1 MNLGFVMF
9 RVLTC
14 LATEHD
20 LRLVV
25 LAGVVCFLASLSAI
39 SLFNR
44 ARATRGAAR
53 LAWVAGAGVATGFGI
68 WATHFIAMLAYD
80 PGTHI
85 AYGVA
90 LTAASLAAAVV
101 ITSGGL
107 AVATYGASWRS
118 AALGGAIVGGGVASM
133 HYLGMFAVDIPG
145 HITWAPEL
153 VIVSILLGV
162 VLGAAGL
169 SLAVRGDD
177 VRTILGAAGAVT
189 LAIVAH
195 HFTAMGAVEVIP
207 DPTRAIAALSLSP
220 TALAFAIAGAAMSVL
235 GVSIVG
241 ALSDRRLAA
250 HSDQF
255 ARTEEKLIR
264 ESEAALSAQNLK
276 LDTALNNMSHA
287 LLMFDK
293 DSRLLL
299 CNERYL
305 EMYGLSPEVV
315 KPGCSLRALLEHRA
329 EGGTFVGDVDR
340 HIAEWQRAMA
350 EGRTRNYVIQLPD
363 GRTISINNRPMAGGG
378 WVATHEDVTERRRA
392 EMQIEHLAHHDV
404 LTGLPN
410 RIAFNARLQSTL
422 ESAAA
427 AQTGFAVL
435 CLDLDRFKEVND
447 VFGHAAGDAL
457 LRAVAERLK
466 SAAHDA
472 FLARLGGDEFTLI
485 LAADDHQTAAGRLA
499 ENLQTALAA
508 EVHVGDHCVRSGI
521 TIGIALYPSD
531 GGDASTLLAN
541 ADAALY
547 RGKSEGRGSIRY
559 FEAEMDTRLRERR
572 LLQQDL
578 RLAIER
584 HELRVYYQPQARI
597 GGEITGFEALVR
609 WQHPRRGMVQP
620 GLFIPVAEESGLVIQ
635 IGEWVL
641 RAACREAAS
650 WSNPLQVAVNL
661 SPVQFQH
668 GDLPKLV
675 HEVLLETGLAPHR
688 LELEITEGVLVGDF
702 SRAVSILRRL
712 KALGVHIAM
721 DDFGTGYSSLSYL
734 QAFPFDKIKI
744 DQTFVAK
751 LQINPQSEA
760 IVRAV
765 IGLGHGLNLPVV
777 AEGVETADQSAFL
790 AREACDQ
797 VQGFLIGRPA
807 PIASYAH
814 FTGAPSVAR
823 AVG

>member
-1 MNLGFVMF
+1 MF

-14 LATEHD
+14 LTTEHD

-44 ARATRGAAR
+44 ARATGGSARAA
-53 LAWVAGAGVATGFGI
+53 WIAGAGIATGFGI
-68 WATHFIAMLAYD
+68 WSTHFIAMLAYD
-80 PGTHI
+80 PGTLI
-85 AYGVA
+85 AYDVS
-90 LTAASLAAAVV
+90 LTAISLAAAVA
-101 ITSGGL
+101 ITTCGL
-107 AVATYGASWRS
+107 AVATYGAAWWR

-133 HYLGMFAVDIPG
+133 HYLGMSAIEIPG
-145 HITWAPEL
+145 HIGWAIPL
-153 VIVSILLGV
+153 VAVSIVLGI

-177 VRTILGAAGAVT
+177 TRTMLAAAATMT

-195 HFTAMGAVEVIP
+195 HFTAMGAVEIIP
-207 DPTRAIAALSLSP
+207 DPTRAIAGLSLSP
-220 TALAFAIAGAAMSVL
+220 PALALAIAGAAMSVL

-250 HSDQF
+250 RTDQF
-255 ARTEEKLIR
+255 ARTKQKLIHD
-264 ESEAALSAQNLK
+264 SEAALGAQNVK
-276 LDTALNNMSHA
+276 LDAALNNMSHG
-287 LLMFDK
+287 LLMFDNE
-293 DSRLLL
+293 SRLVL
-299 CNERYL
+299 CNDRYI
-305 EMYGLSPEVV
+305 EMYGVSRDVA
-315 KPGCSLRALLEHRA
+315 KPGCDARALLEHRA
-329 EGGTFVGDVDR
+329 AGGTFVGDVDR
-340 HIAEWQRAMA
+340 HIAEWQRAMT
-350 EGRTRNYVIQLPD
+350 EGRSKNYVIELPD
-363 GRTISINNRPMAGGG
+363 GRTISITNRPMPGGG

-410 RIAFNARLQSTL
+410 RIAFNQRLQSTL

-427 AQTGFAVL
+427 AKSGFAVL

-447 VFGHAAGDAL
+447 VFGHAAGDEL
-457 LRAVAERLK
+457 LSRVAERLK
-466 SAAHDA
+466 NAAQDA

-485 LAADDHQTAAGRLA
+485 LTTEGHQTAAGALA
-499 ENLQTALAA
+499 ENLQAA
-508 EVHVGDHCVRSGI
+508 MAGEIRIGDHSVRSGI
-521 TIGIALYPSD
+521 TIGIALYPTD
-531 GGDASTLLAN
+531 GRDANTLLGN

-559 FEAEMDTRLRERR
+559 FEAEMDMRLRDRR
-572 LLQQDL
+572 LLQQEL
-578 RLAIER
+578 RLAIAR
-584 HELRVYYQPQARI
+584 QELRLYYQPQARLN
-597 GGEITGFEALVR
+597 GEITGFEALIR
-609 WQHPRRGMVQP
+609 WQHPRRGTVQP
-620 GLFIPVAEESGLVIQ
+620 GLFVPIAEESGLIIQ

-641 RAACREAAS
+641 RDACREAAS
-650 WSNPLQVAVNL
+650 WANPLQIAVNL

-675 HEVLLETGLAPHR
+675 HEILLETGLAPER

-702 SRAVSILRRL
+702 SRALSVLRRL

-751 LQINPQSEA
+751 LKINPQSEA

-777 AEGVETADQSAFL
+777 AEGVETTEQSAFL
-790 AREACDQ
+790 ARECCDQ

-807 PIASYAH
+807 PIENYAQLV
-814 FTGAPSVAR
+814 GAAPAKR

>member
-1 MNLGFVMF
+1 MF

-44 ARATRGAAR
+44 ARATGGAAR

-68 WATHFIAMLAYD
+68 WSTHFIAMLAYD
-80 PGTHI
+80 PGTLI
-85 AYGVA
+85 AYDVS
-90 LTAASLAAAVV
+90 LTAMSLAAAVA
-101 ITSGGL
+101 ITASGL
-107 AVATYGASWRS
+107 AVATYGAAWWR

-133 HYLGMFAVDIPG
+133 HYLGMFAVQIPG
-145 HITWAPEL
+145 HIAWAHEL
-153 VIVSILLGV
+153 VAVSIVLGI

-177 VRTILGAAGAVT
+177 VRTMLGAAATVT

-195 HFTAMGAVEVIP
+195 HFTAMGAVEIIP
-207 DPTRAIAALSLSP
+207 DPARAIAAFSLSP
-220 TALAFAIAGAAMSVL
+220 TALAIAIAGAAMSVL

-241 ALSDRRLAA
+241 ALSDRHLAA
-250 HSDQF
+250 RTDQF
-255 ARTEEKLIR
+255 TRTKQKLIR
-264 ESEAALSAQNLK
+264 DSEAALSAQNAK
-276 LDTALNNMSHA
+276 LDAALNNMSHG

-293 DSRLLL
+293 QSRLVL
-299 CNERYL
+299 CNDRYI
-305 EMYGLSPEVV
+305 EMYGVSRDVV
-315 KPGCSLRALLEHRA
+315 KHGCDLRALLAHRA
-329 EGGTFVGDVDR
+329 EGGTFVGDVDL

-350 EGRTRNYVIQLPD
+350 EGRSKNYVIELPD
-363 GRTISINNRPMAGGG
+363 ERTISITNRPMPNGG

-392 EMQIEHLAHHDV
+392 AMQIEHLAHHDV
-404 LTGLPN
+404 LSGLPN
-410 RIAFNARLQSTL
+410 RIAFNQRLQATL
-422 ESAAA
+422 ENAAA
-427 AQTGFAVL
+427 TGSGFAVL

-457 LRAVAERLK
+457 LREVAGRLK
-466 SAAHDA
+466 GVTQDA
-472 FLARLGGDEFTLI
+472 FLARLGGDEFTVI
-485 LAADDHQTAAGRLA
+485 LTADDHQTAAGALA
-499 ENLQTALAA
+499 ENLQAALAA
-508 EVHVGDHCVRSGI
+508 EIHVGDHCVRSGM

-531 GGDASTLLAN
+531 GRDANTLLGN

-572 LLQQDL
+572 VLQQEL

-584 HELRVYYQPQARI
+584 HELRVYYQPQARLDGDI
-597 GGEITGFEALVR
+597 IGFEALVR

-620 GLFIPVAEESGLVIQ
+620 GLFIPVAEESGLIIQ

-641 RAACREAAS
+641 RQACREAAS
-650 WSNPLQVAVNL
+650 WANPLQIAVNL

-668 GDLPKLV
+668 GDLPKVV
-675 HEVLLETGLAPHR
+675 HEILLETGLSPER

-751 LQINPQSEA
+751 LQVSPQSEA

-777 AEGVETADQSAFL
+777 AEGVETKDQNAFL

-807 PIASYAH
+807 PIATYAH
-814 FTGAPSVAR
+814 LVGAASAQR
-823 AVG
+823 AAL